1 MYKLLYLLVVALCLS
16 CNHPVSKKD
25 ISFLEHDTET
35 GWIRIKNKEGKWG
48 FINSDSIVQIPF
60 QYDFLNPFENGLAY
74 AEQGKEKFFITTS
87 NLKLAANYDEVRI
100 FSFGRA
106 AVRIKNKWGFIN
118 EEGKVV
124 IPLLYE
130 EVDYF
135 TQNGLCEVKKNHKS
149 GFINTKGEIVVPIV
163 YNNVRSEQMDNLVI
177 AEKDKKWA
185 FFDRKGKQLSAFIF
199 DDVYRSWN
207 EDFSKDAFQRGKTTF
222 FKNGAALVRNG
233 KEYCF
238 INEKLEPAF
247 SNNKYDSASV
257 FDTYKNAIV
266 KRNGKYGIIKP
277 DGSAK
282 VPIEYDWLGY
292 FDTNHHSSEYYNA
305 RKGKI
310 FHIFNK
316 VLTKIGESFEPVYND
331 FSVSTSNV
339 IFKNL
344 NHKYGM
350 VHSSGNILIPFEY
363 ENLQKQ
369 KNGFVLGR
377 KNGKTGVLDK
387 TGKVKI
393 PFQYN
398 DLFELDE
405 EAQLFIGD
413 HKVISIEN
421 KPILFGY
428 DNLVPI
434 HYNHQKFI
442 VSRNKKYGIVDIK
455 NKILFPLEYDEI
467 SNWVEYGP
475 EKRHFVV
482 KNGKYGLIEHETF
495 KIIIPPVY
503 DGFVQRRDIIFA
515 HRKGK
520 SGILDINNKELC
532 PFIFDQIRPGLFWG
546 TGYGEDDD
554 RIYSKKNNKFYE
566 ITLTGKI
573 VKEVSLKEYKKNTEY
588 QNM

>member
-1 MYKLLYLLVVALCLS
+1 M
-16 CNHPVSKKD
+16 
-25 ISFLEHDTET
+25 EHDTET

-48 FINSDSIVQIPF
+48 FINSDSIVQIPV

-74 AEQGKEKFFITTS
+74 AEKGKEKFFITTR

-118 EEGKVV
+118 EDGKIV
-124 IPLLYE
+124 IPLLYDD
-130 EVDYF
+130 VDYF
-135 TQNGLCEVKKNHKS
+135 TQTGLCEVKKNHKS
-149 GFINTKGEIVVPIV
+149 GFINMKGEVVVPII

-185 FFDRKGKQLSAFIF
+185 FFDRKGKQLSDFIF

-207 EDFSKDAFQRGKTTF
+207 EDFSKDVFKRGETTF

-257 FDTYKNAIV
+257 FDTYKNAII

-282 VPIEYDWLGY
+282 VPIEYDWIGY
-292 FDTNHHSSEYYNA
+292 FDTNHNSSEYYNA
-305 RKGKI
+305 KKGKI
-310 FHIFNK
+310 FHIYNK
-316 VLTKIGESFEPVYND
+316 DLKKIGESYEQVSND
-331 FSVSTSNV
+331 FSVSTPNL

-344 NHKYGM
+344 KGQYGM
-350 VHSSGNILIPFEY
+350 VHWGGNIVIPFEY
-363 ENLQKQ
+363 EDLQKQ
-369 KNGFVLGR
+369 KSGFIYGR
-377 KNGKTGVLDK
+377 KNGKTGLLDEN
-387 TGKVKI
+387 GKVKI
-393 PFQYN
+393 PFQYK
-398 DLFELDE
+398 DLYELDDDT
-405 EAQLFIGD
+405 QLFIGD
-413 HKVISIEN
+413 HKVIDIEN

-428 DNLVPI
+428 DTLVPI

-442 VSRNKKYGIVDIK
+442 ASKNKKFGVVDIK
-455 NKILFPLEYDEI
+455 NKVLLPLEYDEI

-482 KNGKYGLIEHETF
+482 KKGKHGLIEYETF
-495 KIIIPPVY
+495 KTIILPVY
-503 DGFVQRRDIIFA
+503 DQFIQRGGVIFA
-515 HRKGK
+515 CRNGK
-520 SGILDINNKELC
+520 SGILDTNNKELC
-532 PFIFDQIRPGLFWG
+532 PFIFDEIKPAVSF
-546 TGYGEDDD
+546 GYGYSEKANS
-554 RIYSKKNNKFYE
+554 IYARKEGKFYE
-566 ITLTGKI
+566 ISLAGKVI
-573 VKEVSLKEYKKNTEY
+573 KEISKKAYKENTEY
-588 QNM
+588 QNV